1 VYHALDMGVSYESFW
16 NMSARAIVLLHRE
29 MRRTAQGGHA
39 QPREAEQPGRVR
51 LDYIPRP

>member
-1 VYHALDMGVSYESFW
+1 MYHALDMGVSYESFW

-29 MRRTAQGGHA
+29 MRRTAQGGPA
-39 QPREAEQPGRVR
+39 RPREAEQPGRVR